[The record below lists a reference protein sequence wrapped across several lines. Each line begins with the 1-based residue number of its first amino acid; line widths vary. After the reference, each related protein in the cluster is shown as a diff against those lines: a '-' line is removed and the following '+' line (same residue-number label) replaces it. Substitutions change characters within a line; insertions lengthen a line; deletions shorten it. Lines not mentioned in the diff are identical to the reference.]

1 MDREPG
7 TESDGTADGRE
18 CRTAGDSADEDN
30 ESENDSEDERE
41 RATRTYLKL
50 ARGTPVDCARKTAII
65 DGILA
70 RYAPIR
76 CCRGYKF
83 KVIFPGS

>member
-65 DGILA
+65 DDILDMPSA
-70 RYAPIR
+70 VG
-76 CCRGYKF
+76 CCVG
-83 KVIFPGS
+83 